1 MAKVCHIL
9 VAKTAEQMAEELYEE
24 LAKKNGFF
32 AKHPV
37 RQLWVNDTWPKLIDQ
52 ARSLLVSMLGLPE
65 VDQKTKDEI
74 YDALLKDS
82 PLRGKTAHSGR
93 A

>member
-9 VAKTAEQMAEELYEE
+9 VAKTAEQMAEEIYEE
-24 LAKKNGFF
+24 LAKQNGFYMR
-32 AKHPV
+32 HPV
-37 RQLWVNDTWPKLIDQ
+37 RQTWVDNTWPKLIDQ
-52 ARSLLVSMLGLPE
+52 ARSLLASMLQLDE
-65 VDQKTKDEI
+65 VEQKTKDEI

-82 PLRGKTAHSGR
+82 PLRGKTAHPGR